1 MTDYRAYSVNNK
13 DHIESPPTIITC
25 VGDKEAIEEAKQ
37 LKWDLDIE
45 LWQASRFVA
54 RIGSVG
60 GHNAPPESKPHQAK

>member
-25 VGDKEAIEEAKQ
+25 VGDEEAIEEAKQ

-45 LWQASRFVA
+45 LWQESRFVA
-54 RIGSVG
+54 RIGSAQS
-60 GHNAPPESKPHQAK
+60 HHAPPENKPQQAK

>member
-25 VGDKEAIEEAKQ
+25 LGDKEAIEEAKQ

-45 LWQASRFVA
+45 LWQESRFVA
-54 RIGSVG
+54 RIGSAQ
-60 GHNAPPESKPHQAK
+60 GHNTPPENKPQQTK

>member
-1 MTDYRAYSVNNK
+1 MIDYRAYSVNNK

-54 RIGSVG
+54 RIGSAPSY
-60 GHNAPPESKPHQAK
+60 NAPPEGKPYQVK

>member
-37 LKWDLDIE
+37 LKWDLDI
-45 LWQASRFVA
+45 
-54 RIGSVG
+54 
-60 GHNAPPESKPHQAK
+60 